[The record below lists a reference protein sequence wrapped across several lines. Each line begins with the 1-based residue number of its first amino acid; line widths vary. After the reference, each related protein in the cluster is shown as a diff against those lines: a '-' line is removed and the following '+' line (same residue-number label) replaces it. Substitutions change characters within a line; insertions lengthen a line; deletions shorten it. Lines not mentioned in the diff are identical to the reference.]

1 MVKENESNPYVIN
14 QFTDLEK
21 ILNFANRDINIDKQI
36 NNYWLQPPVGEQVK
50 QNPAKLDTTSE
61 SSKSISTSLSN
72 LDYSIGSLCKLRA
85 IFYELKGNTRQQKG
99 KVNITVKELSEWI
112 QAIQSAESQFEQFLN
127 LLEANDD
134 SDS

>member
-1 MVKENESNPYVIN
+1 
-14 QFTDLEK
+14 
-21 ILNFANRDINIDKQI
+21 
-36 NNYWLQPPVGEQVK
+36 
-50 QNPAKLDTTSE
+50 
-61 SSKSISTSLSN
+61 
-72 LDYSIGSLCKLRA
+72 LRA

-127 LLEANDD
+127 LLEDNDD

>member
-1 MVKENESNPYVIN
+1 VPFTSKESYHGTFNAIGYRSHDYFRGSVGPCG
-14 QFTDLEK
+14 
-21 ILNFANRDINIDKQI
+21 
-36 NNYWLQPPVGEQVK
+36 QPPVGEQVK
-50 QNPAKLDTTSE
+50 QNPANLDTTSE

-72 LDYSIGSLCKLRA
+72 LDYGIESLCKLKA
-85 IFYELKGNTRQQKG
+85 IFYKLKGNARQQEG

-112 QAIQSAESQFEQFLN
+112 QAIQSAESEFEQFLN